1 MNQMQTVKRHF
12 FAMRNG
18 IIADTLRRAGSPY
31 HIIFG
36 LNLPQL
42 MEIAA
47 MTPHTVELADALHA
61 NASTRCSRL
70 MAPMIHPAED
80 MSEQK
85 ALQWMTDVLCAEEA
99 DILCH
104 RLLRKLPFASSL
116 VSKAL
121 EADSSAQTWLA
132 YTGLRLLANLRAIG
146 ADAPEIDLSPYLSA
160 DNPAVAALANMM
172 V

>member
-1 MNQMQTVKRHF
+1 MNPMQTLKRHF

-42 MEIAA
+42 VEIAA
-47 MTPHTVELADALHA
+47 VTPHSVELSDALHA
-61 NASTRCSRL
+61 NSSTRCSRL
-70 MAPMIHPAED
+70 MAPMIHPVEAMTE
-80 MSEQK
+80 EK
-85 ALQWMTDVLCAEEA
+85 AMQWMSDALCAEEA

-121 EADSSAQTWLA
+121 SPGSGDRLT

-146 ADAPEIDLSPYLSA
+146 AAVPEIELEPYRNSS
-160 DNPAVAALANMM
+160 DPAVAALANMM
-172 V
+172 E